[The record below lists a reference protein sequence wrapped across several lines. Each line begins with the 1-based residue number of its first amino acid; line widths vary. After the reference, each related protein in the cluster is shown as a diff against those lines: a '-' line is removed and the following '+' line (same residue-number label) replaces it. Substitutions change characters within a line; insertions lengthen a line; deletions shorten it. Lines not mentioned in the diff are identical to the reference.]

1 MNFKNIICV
10 TNRHL
15 LPPSLPP
22 AISSFLSGGPAE
34 NPPDGLTGLCRQ
46 LSWLADTDAD
56 GIVLREKDMAEA
68 DYERLAKAA
77 IDICAQRDKL
87 LILHTFI
94 GTAIRLHHPHIH
106 LPLSVLKEVSAKGGL
121 LSDGHAFITVGV
133 SVHSVDEAVLA
144 ERLGA
149 TYLAAGHIFAT
160 DCKKDVPPRG
170 TEFLRTITASV
181 HIPVYAIGGISAE
194 NLSEVLACGAVGGCM
209 MSGAMRPLQRHD

>member
-15 LPPSLPP
+15 LLPSLPP
-22 AISSFLSGGPAE
+22 AVLSSLSDGSTE
-34 NPPDGLTGLCRQ
+34 NAADGRTGLLRQ

-56 GIVLREKDMAEA
+56 GIVLREKDMSEE
-68 DYERLAKAA
+68 DYTRLAKAA
-77 IDICAQRDKL
+77 IDICAQRDKR

-106 LPLSVLKEVSAKGGL
+106 LPLSALKEASAKGGL
-121 LSDGHAFITVGV
+121 SSDGHAFITVGV
-133 SVHSVDEAVLA
+133 SVHSVDEAILA

-149 TYLAAGHIFAT
+149 TYLVAGHIFAT
-160 DCKKDVPPRG
+160 DCKRGVPPRG

-181 HIPVYAIGGISAE
+181 HIPVYAIGGISMQ
-194 NLSEVLACGAVGGCM
+194 NLPEVLACGAVGGCM
-209 MSGAMRPLQRHD
+209 MSGAMRLPQGHN